1 MSGKKK
7 GQNAL
12 TDINIFSLL
21 ERAKFLYCVLFKS
34 FSSIIFFQK
43 DKIKIL
49 KRFPW
54 SVLKLLQIVFRVYNT
69 NPSSQDCTPV
79 SLQVAQAQ
87 Y

>member
-21 ERAKFLYCVLFKS
+21 ERAKFLYCVPFKS
-34 FSSIIFFQK
+34 FYLIIFFQK

-49 KRFPW
+49 KRFPGNNW
-54 SVLKLLQIVFRVYNT
+54 TEAASDRI
-69 NPSSQDCTPV
+69 
-79 SLQVAQAQ
+79 
-87 Y
+87 